1 MEFMCPSRARVAEIK
16 LLNSC
21 DDPGKPFYNCNECGK
36 FVNWAKPMEDRR
48 RVLGEEN
55 HASMPW

>member
-1 MEFMCPSRARVAEIK
+1 MCPSRARVAEIK